1 MRTLNEIIAAIK
13 ADFVASATIQNL
25 YGIDENRT
33 FDEQFSRVSI
43 EAVISYVFAVD
54 LWISEQVQET
64 KKEEINTIIENNYTC
79 TIPWYYDRCL
89 AYQDGHDLIYDA
101 VTCRFGYEIDEPEA
115 KIVKY
120 AAVRQVINDN
130 LTKLRIYV
138 SDKEKKALIPEQL
151 NRFSIYLNRIGPA
164 GIHYDIIS
172 RNPDRL
178 GLTLQINYNPLV
190 LNSDGTTVNSGK
202 SPVNLAIQMYIEGI
216 TYGGTF
222 SKTRL
227 IDAIQ
232 TAEGVDDVILLAV
245 TYAPD
250 GGMELQPADGQT
262 IESTAACF
270 VIENLDLRYLAA

>member
-13 ADFVASATIQNL
+13 ADFVASVTLQNL
-25 YGIDENRT
+25 YGIDETRT
-33 FDEQFSRVSI
+33 FDEQFSKVSI
-43 EAVISYVFAVD
+43 EAVLIYVFAVA
-54 LWISEQVQET
+54 LWISEQIQET
-64 KKEEINTIIENNYTC
+64 KKEEINALIENNYTC

-89 AYQDGHDLIYDA
+89 AYQDGHDLIYNPS
-101 VTCRFGYEIDEPEA
+101 TCRFGYETDDPEA

-120 AAVRQVINDN
+120 AAVRQIIDDN

-190 LNSDGTTVNSGK
+190 LNSDGTTVNGGK
-202 SPVNLAIQMYIEGI
+202 SPVDVAIQSYIDGI

-232 TAEGVDDVILLAV
+232 AAEGVDDVILLSV

-250 GGMELQPADGQT
+250 GVTELQPADGQT

-270 VIENLDLRYLAA
+270 IVDNLDLRYLAA